1 MYADTQ
7 LPAAYTVFGH
17 LDEASTETVADAAKA
32 GNADGGPD
40 GAPKTPVDIKA
51 VTQN

>member
-17 LDEASTETVADAAKA
+17 LDEASTETVADA

>member
-1 MYADTQ
+1 MP
-7 LPAAYTVFGH
+7 L
-17 LDEASTETVADAAKA
+17 ADAVKA
-32 GNADGGPD
+32 GTADGGPD